1 MKHRK
6 TLHIELI
13 RARANSFLANSA
25 NDQTEQRTAYHN
37 FAAGL
42 LLDAGSYCGFRYLTK
57 ADVTPGQTFGIQH
70 NTPPEHPTF
79 HDETRTQL
87 L

>member
-6 TLHIELI
+6 TISLELI
-13 RARANSFLANSA
+13 RSRANAFLANSA

-37 FAAGL
+37 FAATL
-42 LLDAGSYCGFRYLTK
+42 LTDAGSYCGFRYLSK
-57 ADVTPGQTFGIQH
+57 ADVTPGQSFGIQH
-70 NTPPEHPTF
+70 NTPPEPPTWF
-79 HDETRTQL
+79 DVTRTQL

>member
-6 TLHIELI
+6 TLHIEII
-13 RARANSFLANSA
+13 RTRANAFLANST
-25 NDQTEQRTAYHN
+25 NDQTEQRKAYHDL
-37 FAAGL
+37 AAGL
-42 LLDAGSYCGFRYLTK
+42 LSEANAYCGFRYLTE
-57 ADVTPGQTFGIQH
+57 ADVKSGQTFGITH
-70 NTPPEHPTF
+70 GNPAPTF